1 MVFSRKAPPRLLGS
15 GIGVLAQDCIKTQSF
30 CIMSFPPPPPQISQQ
45 ATMLSTATLRPAEP
59 AQALLHAQVW
69 RANSLGHSPKPGL
82 SSGFAALDAQLP
94 GAGWPSH
101 ALSEIL
107 QPPHT
112 QLEWRLLGPAL
123 RALLAPPTPHTAAPS
138 SRQAKRPQQPQQQG
152 RAPVVLL
159 INPPYTPHLPGLQ
172 AACGAAAEQVLW
184 IVAGTAQ
191 QQLWATEQA
200 IKANAA
206 AAILAWLPQ
215 AKPEQIRRLQS
226 HAQSCSAPV
235 FLLRPL
241 AAHTQASAA
250 PLRVA
255 LSVGA
260 DWCLQVQILKRRG
273 PTHEQALLLP
283 ALPAGLQEVLSPR
296 MLAQPWPS
304 VGTPVAPI
312 TPATPTTP
320 VVNTPAA
327 PHTASSAGRAITS
340 VSALISHALARPA
353 QPATS
358 AH

>member
-1 MVFSRKAPPRLLGS
+1 
-15 GIGVLAQDCIKTQSF
+15 
-30 CIMSFPPPPPQISQQ
+30 
-45 ATMLSTATLRPAEP
+45 MLSTATLRPAEP

-82 SSGFAALDAQLP
+82 CSGFAALDAQLP

-123 RALLAPPTPHTAAPS
+123 RALLANSPPHTAAPS
-138 SRQAKRPQQPQQQG
+138 SRQAKRPQAPS

-172 AACGAAAEQVLW
+172 AACGGAAEQWLW
-184 IVAGTAQ
+184 IAADTAQ

-215 AKPEQIRRLQS
+215 ARPEQIRRLQS

-235 FLLRPL
+235 FVLRPL

-250 PLRVA
+250 PLRVS
-255 LSVGA
+255 LGVGA

-304 VGTPVAPI
+304 MAAPAA
-312 TPATPTTP
+312 PAAPNVPTTP
-320 VVNTPAA
+320 AVHAA
-327 PHTASSAGRAITS
+327 GGTITS

-358 AH
+358 SH

>member
-1 MVFSRKAPPRLLGS
+1 
-15 GIGVLAQDCIKTQSF
+15 
-30 CIMSFPPPPPQISQQ
+30 
-45 ATMLSTATLRPAEP
+45 MLSTATLRPAEP

-69 RANSLGHSPKPGL
+69 RANSLGSSPKPGL

-123 RALLAPPTPHTAAPS
+123 RALLAPSAPHTAAPGQG
-138 SRQAKRPQQPQQQG
+138 QAKRPQLSG
-152 RAPVVLL
+152 RAPMVLL

-172 AACGAAAEQVLW
+172 AACGAAAEQLLW
-184 IVAGTAQ
+184 IAAGTAQ

-215 AKPEQIRRLQS
+215 ARPEQIRRLQS

-250 PLRVA
+250 PLRVS

-312 TPATPTTP
+312 APLMPTTP

-327 PHTASSAGRAITS
+327 PQIASSASSAGSAITS